1 MKLPYQVFNKLLSP
15 SSKWKFV
22 FLIFLSAI
30 AALLETLSVS
40 MILPYVLALSDPE
53 AILENSLVR
62 ILSRWLSM
70 NQENVVYILSAG
82 LALVF
87 LLKNLYLWALDVA
100 KRKFVMQ
107 ESFSTRKRVYQ
118 IYLNK
123 PYAYF
128 LTHHSQ
134 DITNMIC
141 YYVTWVFGTLQNL
154 LTFFSE
160 ILVLILLMGLMVF
173 VMFNDVVKI
182 IIGS

>member
-123 PYAYF
+123 P
-128 LTHHSQ
+128 
-134 DITNMIC
+134 
-141 YYVTWVFGTLQNL
+141 
-154 LTFFSE
+154 
-160 ILVLILLMGLMVF
+160 
-173 VMFNDVVKI
+173 
-182 IIGS
+182 